1 MVESLGSAE
10 KLFYLASSRP
20 MRDPSQK
27 KKKLMAGTKNDM
39 PSASGH
45 HMHRR
50 TGAHYTHMST
60 DTRRGFLNDFL
71 SVHFLKGTVNKKV
84 AGASMDWERSSH
96 RHR

>member
-60 DTRRGFLNDFL
+60 DTRRGFLNDF
-71 SVHFLKGTVNKKV
+71 FKCAFFERNCQQKGSRSLHGLGKV
-84 AGASMDWERSSH
+84 
-96 RHR
+96 